1 MSLWTGEPLVLA
13 SKSASRRALLEAA
26 GIPLVLDPAE
36 IDERAVEQ
44 SQAAQAGAKEVAVL
58 LAREKAL
65 ATAVRHPGRI
75 VLGADQTLAMAEA
88 TTGDRRFSKPRSL
101 AAARDQ
107 LAFMAGKTHELH
119 SGAAVAKDGRIIFE
133 VVTTARLTM
142 WALSPAFIDAYLA
155 AAGDRV
161 LTSVGA
167 YQLEGLGIHLFEKI
181 EGDHFTILGMPL
193 LPLLAYFRAAG
204 IIVS

>member
-13 SKSASRRALLEAA
+13 SKSASRRTLLEAA

-36 IDERAVEQ
+36 VDERAIEQ
-44 SQAAQAGAKEVAVL
+44 SKAAQAGAKEVALL

-65 ATAVRHPGRI
+65 ATAARHPGRL
-75 VLGADQTLAMAEA
+75 VLGADQTLALDE
-88 TTGDRRFSKPRSL
+88 RRFSKPRSL
-101 AAARDQ
+101 EAARDQ

-119 SGAAVAKDGRIIFE
+119 SGAAVAKDGKIIFE
-133 VVTTARLTM
+133 AVTTARLTM
-142 WALSPAFIDAYLA
+142 WALTPAFIDAYLA

-167 YQLEGLGIHLFEKI
+167 YQLEGFGIHLFEKI

-193 LPLLAYFRAAG
+193 LALLAYFRADGMIA
-204 IIVS
+204 S

>member
-1 MSLWTGEPLVLA
+1 MNLWIGEPLVLA
-13 SKSASRRALLEAA
+13 SKSASRRAVLEAA
-26 GIPLVLDPAE
+26 GIPFVLDPAE

-65 ATAVRHPGRI
+65 ATAARHPGRM
-75 VLGADQTLAMAEA
+75 VLGADQTLAL
-88 TTGDRRFSKPRSL
+88 GDRRFSKPRSL

-107 LAFMAGKTHELH
+107 LAIMAGKTHELH
-119 SGAAVAKDGRIIFE
+119 SGAALAKDGRIIFE
-133 VVTTARLTM
+133 AVTTARLTM

-155 AAGDRV
+155 AAGERV

-167 YQLEGLGIHLFEKI
+167 YQLEGLGVHLFEQIK
-181 EGDHFTILGMPL
+181 GDHFTILGMPL
-193 LPLLAYFRAAG
+193 LPLLAYFRADG
-204 IIVS
+204 TMVS

>member
-1 MSLWTGEPLVLA
+1 MSLWIGEPAGAPLVLA

-36 IDERAVEQ
+36 IDERAIEQ
-44 SQAAQAGAKEVAVL
+44 SKAAQAGAKEVALL

-65 ATAVRHPGRI
+65 ATAARHPGRI
-75 VLGADQTLAMAEA
+75 VLGADQTLALGE
-88 TTGDRRFSKPRSL
+88 RRFSKPSSRE
-101 AAARDQ
+101 AARDQ
-107 LAFMAGKTHELH
+107 LATMAGKTHELH
-119 SGAAVAKDGRIIFE
+119 SGAALAKNGRIVFE

-142 WALSPAFIDAYLA
+142 WTLSPAFIDAYLA
-155 AAGDRV
+155 AAGERV

-181 EGDHFTILGMPL
+181 DGDHFTILGMPL
-193 LPLLAYFRAAG
+193 LPLLAYFRASG
-204 IIVS
+204 IMAS

>member
-13 SKSASRRALLEAA
+13 SKSATRRTLLEAA

-36 IDERAVEQ
+36 VDERAIEQ
-44 SQAAQAGAKEVAVL
+44 SKAAQAGAKEVALL

-65 ATAVRHPGRI
+65 ATAARHPGRL
-75 VLGADQTLAMAEA
+75 VLGADQTLALDE
-88 TTGDRRFSKPRSL
+88 RRFSKPRSL
-101 AAARDQ
+101 EAARDQ

-119 SGAAVAKDGRIIFE
+119 SGAAVAKDGKIIFE
-133 VVTTARLTM
+133 AVTTARLTM
-142 WALSPAFIDAYLA
+142 WALTPAFIDAYLA

-167 YQLEGLGIHLFEKI
+167 YQLEGFGIHLFEKI

-193 LPLLAYFRAAG
+193 LALLAYFRADGMIA
-204 IIVS
+204 S

>member
-1 MSLWTGEPLVLA
+1 MSLWIGEPLVLA

-65 ATAVRHPGRI
+65 ATASRHPNAA
-75 VLGADQTLAMAEA
+75 VLGADQTLALGM
-88 TTGDRRFSKPRSL
+88 RRFSKPPSRE
-101 AAARDQ
+101 AARDQ
-107 LAFMAGKTHELH
+107 LAALAGETHELH
-119 SGAAVAKDGRIIFE
+119 SAAALVRGGKVVFE
-133 VVTTARLTM
+133 TASTARLTM
-142 WALSPAFIDAYLA
+142 RPLSAGFIDAYLD
-155 AAGDRV
+155 AAGERV
-161 LTSVGA
+161 MKSVGC
-167 YQLEGLGIHLFEKI
+167 YQLEGLGIQLFEKI
-181 EGDHFTILGMPL
+181 DGDHFTILGMPL

-204 IIVS
+204 MMRA

>member
-1 MSLWTGEPLVLA
+1 MNLWIGEPLVLA
-13 SKSASRRALLEAA
+13 SKSASRRAVLEAA
-26 GIPLVLDPAE
+26 GIPFVLDPAE

-65 ATAVRHPGRI
+65 ATAARHPGRM
-75 VLGADQTLAMAEA
+75 VLGADQTLAL
-88 TTGDRRFSKPRSL
+88 GDRRFSKPRSL

-107 LAFMAGKTHELH
+107 LAIMAGKTHELH
-119 SGAAVAKDGRIIFE
+119 SGAALAKDGRIIFE
-133 VVTTARLTM
+133 AVTTARLTM

-155 AAGDRV
+155 AAGERV

-181 EGDHFTILGMPL
+181 EGDHFTILGVPL
-193 LPLLAYFRAAG
+193 LPLLAYFRADG
-204 IIVS
+204 MIVS